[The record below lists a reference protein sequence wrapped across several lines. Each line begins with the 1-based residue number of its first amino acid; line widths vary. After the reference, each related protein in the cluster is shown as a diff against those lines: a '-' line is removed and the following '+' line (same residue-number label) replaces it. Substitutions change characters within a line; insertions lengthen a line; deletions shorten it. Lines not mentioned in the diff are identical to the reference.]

1 MDILTRTDD
10 LAKRSDNKNII
21 TYTNFLTPAEQS
33 MILTKN
39 YKNMVLNGGGSF
51 TERKRAFFLPSYL
64 EDVNVA
70 DYIVALKIS
79 YSYKPLTHRD
89 FLGTLMGLNIKRECI
104 GDIYVFEK
112 EAYVYVVKEMADFI
126 KQNVQKVGS
135 VGVKIE
141 EIDLKDVKMPE
152 VKTEKIKFTVS
163 SVRLDSIVAHSF
175 KVSRE
180 AAVDAIK
187 EGIVALDYLEC
198 VTPSKEISEKNIVS
212 FRGHGKV
219 KVVKIGDK
227 SQRGRTFI
235 EVEKYI

>member
-1 MDILTRTDD
+1 MSEDHIEQST
-10 LAKRSDNKNII
+10 DNKNII

-64 EDVNVA
+64 ENVNIE

-89 FLGTLMGLNIKRECI
+89 FLGTLMGLNIKSECI

-112 EAYVYVVKEMADFI
+112 EAYVYVVKEMVDFI

-141 EIDLKDVKMPE
+141 EIDLKDVKTTTNTNTS
-152 VKTEKIKFTVS
+152 KTQAQEHKTVS
-163 SVRLDSIVAHSF
+163 ILQYIMYNKIFDNIIRMFFPVMLLIILLCTFSF
-175 KVSRE
+175 TKFIS
-180 AAVDAIK
+180 K
-187 EGIVALDYLEC
+187 
-198 VTPSKEISEKNIVS
+198 KEI
-212 FRGHGKV
+212 
-219 KVVKIGDK
+219 
-227 SQRGRTFI
+227 
-235 EVEKYI
+235 